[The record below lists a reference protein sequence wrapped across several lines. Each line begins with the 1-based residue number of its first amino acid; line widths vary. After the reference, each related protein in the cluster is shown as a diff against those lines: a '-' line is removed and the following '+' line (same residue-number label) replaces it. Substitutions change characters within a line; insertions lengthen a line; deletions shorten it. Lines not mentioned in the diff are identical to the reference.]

1 MHRKDT
7 RCAVSFVVCR
17 LVHECRRRAE
27 EYKEEEEEEEMA
39 EGRTSKESERKR
51 EETRAERGRLI
62 ILS

>member
-27 EYKEEEEEEEMA
+27 EYKEEEEEMA

>member
-27 EYKEEEEEEEMA
+27 EYKEEEEEEMA